1 LGEHYG
7 KAEQGV
13 KRRVGAHGVA
23 SEICTGLFL
32 HSRCC
37 PSNHVTNSN
46 PSSYHCFFSRFT
58 RLLQIGMAGVEGQGI
73 YMLAVGYLLWDS
85 GLKSLWANDYRNY
98 SIFVGLWTW
107 VYLKGYAIHLYYDP
121 TADFA
126 YMTRCP
132 RT

>member
-1 LGEHYG
+1 
-7 KAEQGV
+7 
-13 KRRVGAHGVA
+13 
-23 SEICTGLFL
+23 
-32 HSRCC
+32 
-37 PSNHVTNSN
+37 
-46 PSSYHCFFSRFT
+46 
-58 RLLQIGMAGVEGQGI
+58 MAGVEGQGI